1 MPLEHENITRLRVS
15 IDARQP
21 LAPEVAE
28 WLLGGFDF
36 YLGEKAKGKNPSV
49 CQAWKLG
56 KRGYSPAHQSKLK
69 ERNRHL
75 QTAWEQTVLKPV
87 LPWTQAGILE
97 KEILRFETGTWPRV
111 KNNASPPDRLN
122 AVQRSLFLAKKTGAE
137 LPNSRDGILKSLG
150 IKQSY

>member
-1 MPLEHENITRLRVS
+1 MPLEHKNITRLRVS

-56 KRGYSPAHQSKLK
+56 KRGYSPAHQAKLK

-75 QTAWEQTVLKPV
+75 QTAWEQTVIKPV
-87 LPWTQAGILE
+87 LPWTQAGILV
-97 KEILRFETGTWPRV
+97 KEITRFESGTWPRV
-111 KNNASPPDRLN
+111 KDCSSPPDRLN
-122 AVQRSLFLAKKTGAE
+122 AVQEALFHAKKAGAE
-137 LPNSRDGILKSLG
+137 LPTDKGRLLTILG